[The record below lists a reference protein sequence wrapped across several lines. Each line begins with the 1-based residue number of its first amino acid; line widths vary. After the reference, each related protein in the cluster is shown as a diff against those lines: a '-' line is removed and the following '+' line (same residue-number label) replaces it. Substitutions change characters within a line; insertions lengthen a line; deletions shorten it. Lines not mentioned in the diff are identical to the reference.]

1 MILDFR
7 GNITLGAETW
17 YEKGKKKYCYS
28 NSLVAVCFIHFY
40 NPYAYRFEN
49 NAYHNSVK
57 VTPVGFNNVFS
68 GKKYSGIYIK
78 TGERLSCQIDA

>member
-1 MILDFR
+1 MKK
-7 GNITLGAETW
+7 
-17 YEKGKKKYCYS
+17 EKKNCYS
-28 NSLVAVCFIHFY
+28 NSLVAVCFIHFYY

-78 TGERLSCQIDA
+78 TGERLSCQIDAQYVFRNG